1 MWICMR
7 AYERENAMA
16 STCKNIPSYD
26 IWIKHSEPNNVHL
39 ESVQKYSG
47 VHLVH
52 NNKFKPVCLVEYA
65 GHVCWCM
72 CVLLVSAAEN
82 VRSREQRKNWKHS
95 REEKWIP
102 RSQKVYNIN
111 LLNVDGDVEHLFF
124 TSLTLSIYLSA
135 CLLLFRLN
143 VEERTQLASDPV
155 QPVSNGVAAHTCII
169 WVS

>member
-1 MWICMR
+1 MR
-7 AYERENAMA
+7 AYGRENAMA

-52 NNKFKPVCLVEYA
+52 NNKFKPVCLVNMLGMYV
-65 GHVCWCM
+65 GV
-72 CVLLVSAAEN
+72 CVLLVSATQN

-102 RSQKVYNIN
+102 RSQKVNNIN

-124 TSLTLSIYLSA
+124 TSLFLSSA
-135 CLLLFRLN
+135 CLLIFRFN
-143 VEERTQLASDPV
+143 VEERTQLASVPV
-155 QPVSNGVAAHTCII
+155 HPVSNGIA
-169 WVS
+169 